1 MCLKQY
7 VKGEQSVVLIL
18 TDQFDV
24 HANVVITELRKEEI
38 PYFRFDLDVE
48 SLKKTN
54 ITFKNQ
60 IWKITK
66 NGCTIT
72 SEMIS
77 CVWCRRPFVE
87 LSLQERACA
96 EVDFKIWRNEWDKT
110 LLGLYNTIKNVSWL
124 NPLRKAYKGE
134 NKYYQLD
141 VARKIGLNLP
151 ETLISNEK
159 ERIKKFVRDHK
170 CTLFKLMS
178 QEIYD
183 VGNNEFKGLYTNI
196 ISEDDVM
203 NFGEV
208 GENPIVLQE
217 YIDKKYEVRYTVV
230 DKQHLVC
237 RIESQASDKAKCDWR
252 RYDISN
258 TPHYKMIPPDD
269 IAQKVD
275 RLLEELGLVYGALD
289 FIVTPND
296 KWVFLEINCMGQW
309 LWIEQLTGLPISKAI
324 VKWISEHI
332 NHHGGIAE

>member
-1 MCLKQY
+1 M
-7 VKGEQSVVLIL
+7 VLIL

-24 HANVVITELRKEEI
+24 HANVVITELEKKGI

-48 SLKKTN
+48 SLKKTS
-54 ITFKNQ
+54 ITFEKQ
-60 IWKITK
+60 IWKITQK
-66 NGCTIT
+66 ECTIT
-72 SEMIS
+72 SKMIS

-87 LSLQERACA
+87 LSLQERGCT

-110 LLGLYNTIKNVSWL
+110 LLGLYNTIKDIPWL

-134 NKYYQLD
+134 NKYFQLD
-141 VARKIGLNLP
+141 IAEKTGFNLP

-159 ERIKKFVRDHK
+159 EKIEKFVHNHK
-170 CTLFKLMS
+170 RTLFKLMS

-183 VGNNEFKGLYTNI
+183 VGDNDFKGLYTNI
-196 ISEDDVM
+196 ISESDIV
-203 NFGEV
+203 NFGET

-230 DKQHLVC
+230 GRQHLVC

-258 TPHYKMIPPDD
+258 TPHYKMTPPDN
-269 IAQKVD
+269 IVQKVD
-275 RLLEELGLVYGALD
+275 RLLGELGLEYGALD
-289 FIVTPND
+289 FIVTPD
-296 KWVFLEINCMGQW
+296 DEWIFLEINCMGQW

-324 VKWISEHI
+324 VKWINEHI
-332 NHHGGIAE
+332 NYHGGIAQ